1 MRFLKKC
8 NDVLWNGSKYVAIAM
23 YVIMLFTASLQIL
36 MRFIFKSPLAWTD
49 EAAKYSFVWGTMLGC
64 AILVRTGGHS
74 CVELLGNALKG
85 TAKKVHAAVLDVC
98 CLVLYGVV
106 VYGGI
111 VLMQAG
117 ATSVSPAL
125 SLPMWLVYLIMPIS
139 GAFMVLFQLE
149 QLLRDLVAFR
159 KGEETK

>member
-1 MRFLKKC
+1 MTLLKKC
-8 NDVLWNGSKYVAIAM
+8 NDVLWKGSKYVSIAM
-23 YVIMLFTASLQIL
+23 YVVMLFTASLQIL
-36 MRFIFKSPLAWTD
+36 MRFVFKSPLAWTD

-85 TAKKVHAAVLDVC
+85 VPKKLHAVVLDVC
-98 CLVLYGVV
+98 CLVLYGVI
-106 VYGGI
+106 VYGGV

-117 ATSVSPAL
+117 STSVSPAL
-125 SLPMWLVYLIMPIS
+125 SLPMWLVYLIMPVS

-149 QLLRDLVAFR
+149 HFIRDLASF
-159 KGEETK
+159 KKEGTN

>member
-1 MRFLKKC
+1 MLKKC
-8 NDVLWNGSKYVAIAM
+8 NDVLWKGSKYVSIAM
-23 YVIMLFTASLQIL
+23 YVVMLFTASLQIL
-36 MRFIFKSPLAWTD
+36 MRFVFKSPLAWTD

-85 TAKKVHAAVLDVC
+85 IPKKLHAVVLDVC
-98 CLVLYGVV
+98 CLVLYGVI
-106 VYGGI
+106 VYGGV

-117 ATSVSPAL
+117 STSVSPAL
-125 SLPMWLVYLIMPIS
+125 SLPMWLVYLIMPVS

-149 QLLRDLVAFR
+149 HFIRDLASF
-159 KGEETK
+159 KKEGTN

>member
-1 MRFLKKC
+1 MTLLKKC
-8 NDVLWNGSKYVAIAM
+8 NDVLWKGSKYVSIAM
-23 YVIMLFTASLQIL
+23 YVVMLFTASLQIL
-36 MRFIFKSPLAWTD
+36 MRFVFKSPLAWTD

-85 TAKKVHAAVLDVC
+85 IPKKLHAVVLDVC
-98 CLVLYGVV
+98 CLVLYGVI
-106 VYGGI
+106 VYGGV

-117 ATSVSPAL
+117 STSVSPAL
-125 SLPMWLVYLIMPIS
+125 SLPMWLVYLIMPVS

-149 QLLRDLVAFR
+149 HFIRDLASF
-159 KGEETK
+159 KKEGTN